1 MDKATSLIP
10 PPYLI
15 TLLIT
20 LDEGPTPILN
30 PVADLVAVSLPSK
43 RFSRQTPQK
52 VYCNFTNIGIWGEAW
67 KTRTQDN
74 ISRKYLAIT
83 TLSSSFR
90 NKFHLNLVFDV
101 FLGQSGSFRILT
113 NFLTRSAAQDLR
125 QSSTSSMRLVATDP
139 VHDGDSGA
147 AVSVKVTNT
156 AKRRTS
162 SMENS
167 ARVMSLPSLPG
178 SSSTRTPFQ
187 SSRRLWRRAAS
198 IESG

>member
-1 MDKATSLIP
+1 
-10 PPYLI
+10 
-15 TLLIT
+15 
-20 LDEGPTPILN
+20 LN

-90 NKFHLNLVFDV
+90 NKFHLDLVFGV

-113 NFLTRSAAQDLR
+113 NFFNEERGPGFETILNVINALG
-125 QSSTSSMRLVATDP
+125 
-139 VHDGDSGA
+139 GD
-147 AVSVKVTNT
+147 
-156 AKRRTS
+156 
-162 SMENS
+162 
-167 ARVMSLPSLPG
+167 
-178 SSSTRTPFQ
+178 
-187 SSRRLWRRAAS
+187 
-198 IESG
+198 